1 MVQTRKNA
9 VAGGDNVGLGGH
21 PLTLEALLSSS
32 PWKLISVS
40 AENSQGL
47 GFRYKPARHTSLI
60 PAMER

>member
-1 MVQTRKNA
+1 MVQTPKSA

-21 PLTLEALLSSS
+21 PLTLEASPSSS

-47 GFRYKPARHTSLI
+47 GFSYKPARHSCTHL
-60 PAMER
+60 